1 MEQVG
6 EFVQALSRAD
16 NAKILQF
23 KAQVER
29 LAHQLG
35 VMTQRAK
42 DTAAPAQRSGTKP
55 PSTITVGTLLND
67 AERRRA
73 SEPSTGRPPAET
85 VASETAVN
93 DDTGET
99 DKTGSSQIE
108 AVGEADVD
116 STADHSCSPA
126 RSTRTTTPARRRS
139 GT

>member
-1 MEQVG
+1 MQINDPARDLAWIFAKLDEAHRNAVLAAYGRMLGNRLDDLIMLRANLWLQMEQVG

-55 PSTITVGTLLND
+55 PSTITCGH
-67 AERRRA
+67 
-73 SEPSTGRPPAET
+73 PS
-85 VASETAVN
+85 
-93 DDTGET
+93 
-99 DKTGSSQIE
+99 Q
-108 AVGEADVD
+108 
-116 STADHSCSPA
+116 
-126 RSTRTTTPARRRS
+126 
-139 GT
+139 